1 MRVNHAPPPAC
12 QKMTAISAQINADR
26 KKAPALGKRL
36 KHNASFLLLWLL
48 LCSTHHQTKTLLRA
62 SVLARAKRS
71 DPMDYY

>member
-1 MRVNHAPPPAC
+1 MRVSHAPPPAC

-48 LCSTHHQTKTLLRA
+48 LCTTRHHTKTCPSQPPGSGKKVRPE
-62 SVLARAKRS
+62 R
-71 DPMDYY
+71 